1 MHAICRVVE
10 SLRPEGLSGP
20 QGRGKCDKAHRAGRQ
35 KPNAKL
41 EAAWRRFP
49 GGPVVKT
56 SPSRAGGAGSVPGQ
70 RAQIPHASR
79 PKIRKIKQEHCCNKF
94 NKDFKNGLHPACVC
108 IFTACVC
115 IYAHRLDP
123 PCGVGRASPKRW
135 PLAKT
140 LKGTRA

>member
-56 SPSRAGGAGSVPGQ
+56 SPSR
-70 RAQIPHASR
+70 
-79 PKIRKIKQEHCCNKF
+79 QEVLVLSLV
-94 NKDFKNGLHPACVC
+94 NGLRSHM
-108 IFTACVC
+108 
-115 IYAHRLDP
+115 
-123 PCGVGRASPKRW
+123 
-135 PLAKT
+135 PLAQKSE
-140 LKGTRA
+140 K